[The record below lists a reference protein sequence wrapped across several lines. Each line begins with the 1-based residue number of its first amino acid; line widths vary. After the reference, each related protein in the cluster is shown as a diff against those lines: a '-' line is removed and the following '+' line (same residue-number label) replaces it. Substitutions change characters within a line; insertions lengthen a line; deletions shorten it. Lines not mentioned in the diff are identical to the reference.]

1 MAYEVMNK
9 SPKAVNGQVMSTV
22 IDIKQNDPYTII
34 SREIDGDQTN
44 TTDKKAIELVL
55 EMVNEETT
63 PKSEVK
69 NSVKQL
75 EEKLSAAL
83 DVIESQKETST
94 VLVNAM
100 EDMIAFV
107 YDNIP
112 PKEGVPEDEVIPE
125 ENTEEEESTEGE
137 VSVE

>member
-9 SPKAVNGQVMSTV
+9 APKAVNGQIVSTV
-22 IDIKQNDPYTII
+22 IDIRQNEPYTII

-55 EMVNEETT
+55 ELVNEETT

-75 EEKLSAAL
+75 EEKLSSAL
-83 DVIESQKETST
+83 DVIEKQKETSA
-94 VLVNAM
+94 VLSDAL

-107 YDNIP
+107 YENIP
-112 PKEGVPEDEVIPE
+112 QKEGTPE
-125 ENTEEEESTEGE
+125 EEDALEEEPTEEEAN
-137 VSVE
+137 

>member
-9 SPKAVNGQVMSTV
+9 APKAVNGQIVSTV
-22 IDIKQNDPYTII
+22 IDIRQNEPYTII

-63 PKSEVK
+63 PKSEVE

-75 EEKLSAAL
+75 EEKLSSAL
-83 DVIESQKETST
+83 DVIEKQKETLS
-94 VLVNAM
+94 VLSDAM
-100 EDMIAFV
+100 EDMIVFV
-107 YDNIP
+107 YENIP
-112 PKEGVPEDEVIPE
+112 QKGDAPE
-125 ENTEEEESTEGE
+125 EEKAPEEEPTEEEAN
-137 VSVE
+137 